1 MVTRHDDD
9 DAGEQAGGK
18 EGGDFFLWGPK
29 EKTLRARFLK
39 KNWPKIDIAEKP
51 THVGKK
57 KKTRNVTLKF
67 FSHMRAKKKRYHKTQ

>member
-29 EKTLRARFLK
+29 EKTFS
-39 KNWPKIDIAEKP
+39 
-51 THVGKK
+51 
-57 KKTRNVTLKF
+57 TLKE
-67 FSHMRAKKKRYHKTQ
+67 KKGKTF

>member
-29 EKTLRARFLK
+29 EK
-39 KNWPKIDIAEKP
+39 
-51 THVGKK
+51 
-57 KKTRNVTLKF
+57 KTFSTLKE
-67 FSHMRAKKKRYHKTQ
+67 KKGKTF